1 MVRSVYASG
10 SLDHKVHYYYNDRWQ
25 LLEEFIEVSGT
36 VNEHPQ
42 SSYLWHPYYIDAL
55 ALRLYDESVDGNAG
69 TQYYLHDANY
79 NVTSVWDGSQAL
91 ERYSYSP
98 YGEVTFLN
106 PDYST
111 KSSQTTG
118 IGNTHLYTGRERDSE
133 TGLQLNRHRFYSSW
147 LGRWVNRDPADY
159 AGSRWNLY
167 EYVQSKPLAYVDA
180 MGERCIRC
188 TCKSRNGRRTWTS
201 DVDCNFTGTN
211 KTYMDCC
218 KEKRACW
225 HGKDDGPPYGFGDA
239 VGAEPCENPPTNYCR
254 LHPEDCGKEAVF
266 VAALSACCF
275 LAVPACISAC
285 KSGPEA
291 CKSCVLS
298 AGGPVWCCLSL
309 PNAITAYQSCLNKSI
324 K

>member
-1 MVRSVYASG
+1 MSF
-10 SLDHKVHYYYNDRWQ
+10 VHNPTFGHPSDVFSKISYPP
-25 LLEEFIEVSGT
+25 LAVAFGLGT
-36 VNEHPQ
+36 CLSAGENHYVQRERQ
-42 SSYLWHPYYIDAL
+42 
-55 ALRLYDESVDGNAG
+55 LYDESVDGNAD

-111 KSSQTTG
+111 NSSQATS
-118 IGNTHLYTGRERDSE
+118 IGNTHFFTGRERDAE

-266 VAALSACCF
+266 VAALSAVVF
-275 LAVPACISAC
+275 LRSQHALAPANQ
-285 KSGPEA
+285 
-291 CKSCVLS
+291 VLKH
-298 AGGPVWCCLSL
+298 ARV
-309 PNAITAYQSCLNKSI
+309 AF
-324 K
+324 